1 MDATKLV
8 KNLWIK
14 FDGDSSRIFEAI
26 KKKTDLPSS
35 DEEVKEAELR
45 IAKFDSEYDSLTI
58 IDEKY
63 QEKFQPRWN
72 EFAFGRQP
80 PFLIRW
86 NRTATSVVTRHI
98 MDEFDHNIFILDR
111 NVKKY
116 NISEKVNGFG
126 YIYDNDTETYQIYHI
141 HLSEPVLVTKSFEEV
156 RNFAVVSCKFL
167 LVGNK
172 CDESNEAFKNQML
185 NTYLI
190 GGNDCRVMAV
200 PGRSGCFAN
209 KCLKTIPE
217 VMFIDCW
224 DDVDNIVHQKE
235 EK

>member
-1 MDATKLV
+1 MDATKLI

-14 FDGDSSRIFEAI
+14 FDGDASRIFEAI
-26 KKKTDLPSS
+26 KKKTDLPAS
-35 DEEVKEAELR
+35 DEEVKEAELK

-86 NRTATSVVTRHI
+86 NRTATSVVAKHI
-98 MDEFDHNIFILDR
+98 IDEFDHNIFILDR

-126 YIYDNDTETYQIYHI
+126 YVYDNDTESYQIYHI

-172 CDESNEAFKNQML
+172 CDSSNGSSFISPIITIFM
-185 NTYLI
+185 
-190 GGNDCRVMAV
+190 
-200 PGRSGCFAN
+200 PGYFASIS
-209 KCLKTIPE
+209 CA
-217 VMFIDCW
+217 
-224 DDVDNIVHQKE
+224 
-235 EK
+235 

>member
-1 MDATKLV
+1 MDATKLI

-35 DEEVKEAELR
+35 DEEVKEAELK

-86 NRTATSVVTRHI
+86 NRSATSYSSGR
-98 MDEFDHNIFILDR
+98 
-111 NVKKY
+111 
-116 NISEKVNGFG
+116 
-126 YIYDNDTETYQIYHI
+126 YQ
-141 HLSEPVLVTKSFEEV
+141 HL
-156 RNFAVVSCKFL
+156 
-167 LVGNK
+167 
-172 CDESNEAFKNQML
+172 
-185 NTYLI
+185 
-190 GGNDCRVMAV
+190 
-200 PGRSGCFAN
+200 
-209 KCLKTIPE
+209 
-217 VMFIDCW
+217 
-224 DDVDNIVHQKE
+224 
-235 EK
+235 